1 VNLLKIFQTGI
12 SYRTLESASP
22 TFSLDYYTDICK
34 WCCKKRCGKQ
44 SEVNF
49 QVEYTLKE
57 KTIDLQLKE
66 NVDSPY
72 SRFFCKLQPWFQRII
87 G

>member
-1 VNLLKIFQTGI
+1 VRLQT
-12 SYRTLESASP
+12 RRSASP
-22 TFSLDYYTDICK
+22 TFSLDYYTNIANGVAKSDV
-34 WCCKKRCGKQ
+34 KQ

-57 KTIDLQLKE
+57 KTIAALKE
-66 NVDSPY
+66 NVDSPLSLFVNY
-72 SRFFCKLQPWFQRII
+72 SHGFKRII